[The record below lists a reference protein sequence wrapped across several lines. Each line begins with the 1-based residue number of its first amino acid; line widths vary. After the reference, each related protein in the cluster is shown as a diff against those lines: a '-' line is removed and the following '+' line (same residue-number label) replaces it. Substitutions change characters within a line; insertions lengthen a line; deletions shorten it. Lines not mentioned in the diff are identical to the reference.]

1 MSDVSDRYLSGAY
14 ACANPDWHAQDS
26 PYKAHYV
33 MRLLDRQRVRPS
45 SILDLGTGVGEIP
58 RLLADRYEEARIDAY
73 DIAPE
78 AISAARPHPRV
89 NFHVGALPDDR
100 SRYDVVTL
108 MDVIEHVVDPV
119 AFLADASEH
128 ADWAVLHIPLDL
140 SLQWLWKATPLVEER
155 RNVGH
160 LHHFNRELAFE
171 ILREAGLSVSQWCYT
186 PWAIELSTPGSRR
199 TRTLMRI
206 HRFAFGT
213 WPDIYARVVRGVSLM
228 ALARCPPPTTST

>member
-1 MSDVSDRYLSGAY
+1 M
-14 ACANPDWHAQDS
+14 
-26 PYKAHYV
+26 
-33 MRLLDRQRVRPS
+33 
-45 SILDLGTGVGEIP
+45 
-58 RLLADRYEEARIDAY
+58 LADRYQEASVDAY

-89 NFHVGALPDDR
+89 SFHVGELPGEE
-100 SRYDVVTL
+100 SRYDLVTL

-119 AFLADASEH
+119 TFLAGASRH

-171 ILREAGLSVSQWCYT
+171 ILQEAGLNISTWCYT

-199 TRTLMRI
+199 NRALMRI
-206 HRFAFGT
+206 HRLAFTRG
-213 WPDIYARVVRGVSLM
+213 PDVYARVVRGVSLM
-228 ALARCPPPTTST
+228 ALARCPRPATGAATN